1 MPDVPTGGQ
10 AVRMASAD
18 IVVDVWFAD
27 YPFRTYQGTSFLQP
41 LRDQAAVFEQRHPG
55 CRISVRG
62 VDFWLMAQEV
72 ATAVEQGRAPDVA
85 DYYASDTRMA
95 LDTRTPDG
103 QSRYVSVTEAVAG
116 RDRVLGEAVVLDDLE
131 PAVRS
136 YYTRDGD
143 LLCMPL
149 SATTMVLYSNM
160 TLLRRAG
167 ITEPPGTWRELRTAG
182 AAVRALPGGGATGA
196 TWANHG
202 WLFQQA
208 VGQQGG
214 LLADHGNGRA
224 GTART
229 VDLASAPMLAW
240 ANWWRQLHAD
250 GLFHYSG
257 TPDDWEGCFDTF
269 AGQRAAFLISSSK
282 SAEELAGVGLDAGF
296 EVAASAMPYNDD
308 VPYAG
313 NFISG
318 DALWLADG
326 PDLVKRDHALAFML
340 SLLQPSV
347 VAEWHRSN
355 GFLPVTGAGQRL
367 LDGDGW
373 FAGHPH
379 QRAAMEQ
386 LRRSD
391 GSPAALGPVIGG
403 LTRIDDV
410 LAAAMHDVLVH
421 GADPA
426 QRFAAAT
433 ATAQQI
439 VDDHNYVL
447 STTD

>member
-1 MPDVPTGGQ
+1 
-10 AVRMASAD
+10 MASAD

-41 LRDQAAVFEQRHPG
+41 LRDQAAAFEQRHPG

-62 VDFWLMAQEV
+62 VDFWDMAQEV
-72 ATAVEQGRAPDVA
+72 SEAVEQGRAPDVA
-85 DYYASDTRMA
+85 GYYASDTRMA

-103 QSRYVSVTEAVAG
+103 RPRYVSVTEALAG

-136 YYTRDGD
+136 YYTRSGE
-143 LLCMPL
+143 LLCVPL
-149 SATTMVLYSNM
+149 SATTTVLYSNL
-160 TLLRRAG
+160 TLLRLAG
-167 ITEPPGTWRELRTAG
+167 IAEPPRTWRELRTACE
-182 AAVRALPGGGATGA
+182 AVRALPGGHATGA

-208 VGQQGG
+208 VAQQGG
-214 LLADHGNGRA
+214 LLADHDNGRA

-229 VDLASAPMLAW
+229 VDLASAAMLAW
-240 ANWWRQLHAD
+240 VSWWRQLHAD

-257 TPDDWEGCFDTF
+257 TPDDWEGCFGAF
-269 AGQRAAFLISSSK
+269 AGQQVAFLISSSK
-282 SAEELAGVGLDAGF
+282 SAEELVGAGREAGF
-296 EVAASAMPYNDD
+296 EVAVSAMPHNDD

-313 NFISG
+313 NFVSG

-326 PDLVKRDHALAFML
+326 PNRVKRDHALAFVL
-340 SLLQPSV
+340 SLLQPSA
-347 VAEWHRSN
+347 VAAWHRSN

-367 LDGDGW
+367 LEAEGW
-373 FAGHPH
+373 FARHPH
-379 QRAAMEQ
+379 HRAAVEQ

-391 GSPAALGPVIGG
+391 GSPAALGPIIGR

-421 GADPA
+421 DADPA

-439 VDDHNYVL
+439 VDDHIRVL
-447 STTD
+447 STTA